1 MTYKFSDILRIII
14 PGLYFITLSLG
25 ISVDLEIIRIDEA
38 TPFFKLLTSTFANVI
53 VILLPFLGYIV
64 GYIINICS
72 SYIERVVYRRKIMKR
87 PSQIVLG
94 FNEDYRLKDVSKI
107 LAHYGINEVN
117 EQTAHKAFLLAKEEI
132 SLSDR
137 INTHFEQS
145 VFARN
150 IAGTQFLFTVIALV
164 AMFLGGIFSFIGF
177 IYSLLLFLIFFYN
190 WRRLS
195 CVYVKYVFS
204 ELEKKIIVLQPDRGW
219 STKCT

>member
-1 MTYKFSDILRIII
+1 MTYKFSDILRMII

-25 ISVDLEIIRIDEA
+25 ISVDLEIIRIDEE

-72 SYIERVVYRRKIMKR
+72 SYMERLVYRIKKMKR

-132 SLSDR
+132 SQSDR

-145 VFARN
+145 TFARN
-150 IAGTQFLFTVIALV
+150 IAGVQLLYTLIAFV
-164 AMFLGGIFSFIGF
+164 SMFFGGLYSLFSFVISAVLCV
-177 IYSLLLFLIFFYN
+177 ICLYN
-190 WRRLS
+190 WRRQS
-195 CVYVKYVFS
+195 CVYAKYVFS
-204 ELEKKIIVLQPDRGW
+204 ELEKNM
-219 STKCT
+219 

>member
-1 MTYKFSDILRIII
+1 MTYKFSDILRMII
-14 PGLYFITLSLG
+14 PSLYFITLCLG
-25 ISVDLEIIRIDEA
+25 TSVDLEIMRIDEA

-64 GYIINICS
+64 GYIINICT
-72 SYIERVVYRRKIMKR
+72 SYIERVVYRIKKLKR

-132 SLSDR
+132 TQSDR

-145 VFARN
+145 TFARN
-150 IAGTQFLFTVIALV
+150 IAGVQLLYTLIAFV
-164 AMFLGGIFSFIGF
+164 SMFFAGL
-177 IYSLLLFLIFFYN
+177 YSLISFVISAVLCVICLYN
-190 WRRLS
+190 WRRQS
-195 CVYVKYVFS
+195 CVYAKYVFS
-204 ELEKKIIVLQPDRGW
+204 ELEKNL
-219 STKCT
+219 

>member
-1 MTYKFSDILRIII
+1 MTYKFSDILRMII

-38 TPFFKLLTSTFANVI
+38 TPFLKLLTSTFANVI
-53 VILLPFLGYIV
+53 VILLPFFGYIV

-72 SYIERVVYRRKIMKR
+72 SYIERFVYRRKKMKR

-132 SLSDR
+132 SQSDR
-137 INTHFEQS
+137 INTYFEQS

-150 IAGTQFLFTVIALV
+150 IAGTQLLFTLIAFASMFFGGLYSLISFVI
-164 AMFLGGIFSFIGF
+164 
-177 IYSLLLFLIFFYN
+177 SLLLSLVCLYN
-190 WRRLS
+190 WRRQS
-195 CVYVKYVFS
+195 CVYAKYVFS
-204 ELEKKIIVLQPDRGW
+204 ELEKKIVVLQPDRG
-219 STKCT
+219 

>member
-1 MTYKFSDILRIII
+1 MTYKFSDILRMII
-14 PGLYFITLSLG
+14 PGLYFITLCLG
-25 ISVDLEIIRIDEA
+25 ISVDLEIIRIDKV
-38 TPFFKLLTSTFANVI
+38 TPLFKLFTSTFANVI

-72 SYIERVVYRRKIMKR
+72 SYMERVVYRRKIMKR

-132 SLSDR
+132 TQSDR

-145 VFARN
+145 TFARN
-150 IAGTQFLFTVIALV
+150 IAGVQLLFTLIAF
-164 AMFLGGIFSFIGF
+164 ASMFFGGL
-177 IYSLLLFLIFFYN
+177 YSLISFVISVVLCVICLYN
-190 WRRLS
+190 WRRQS
-195 CVYVKYVFS
+195 CVYAKYVFS
-204 ELEKKIIVLQPDRGW
+204 ELEKNM
-219 STKCT
+219 

>member
-1 MTYKFSDILRIII
+1 MTYKFSDILRMII

-25 ISVDLEIIRIDEA
+25 ISVDIEIIRIDKA

-64 GYIINICS
+64 GYIINICT
-72 SYIERVVYRRKIMKR
+72 SYMERLVYRRKIMKR

-132 SLSDR
+132 TQSDR

-145 VFARN
+145 TFARN
-150 IAGTQFLFTVIALV
+150 IAGVQLLFTLIAFV
-164 AMFLGGIFSFIGF
+164 SMFFGGL
-177 IYSLLLFLIFFYN
+177 YSLISLVISAVLCVICLYN
-190 WRRLS
+190 WRRQS
-195 CVYVKYVFS
+195 CVYAKYVFS
-204 ELEKKIIVLQPDRGW
+204 ELEKKIVVLQPDRG
-219 STKCT
+219 

>member
-1 MTYKFSDILRIII
+1 MII

-72 SYIERVVYRRKIMKR
+72 SYIERVVYRRNIMKR

-132 SLSDR
+132 SQSDR

-145 VFARN
+145 TFVRN
-150 IAGTQFLFTVIALV
+150 IAGVQLLFTLIAF
-164 AMFLGGIFSFIGF
+164 ASMFFGGL
-177 IYSLLLFLIFFYN
+177 YSLISFVI
-190 WRRLS
+190 
-195 CVYVKYVFS
+195 
-204 ELEKKIIVLQPDRGW
+204 
-219 STKCT
+219 

>member
-1 MTYKFSDILRIII
+1 MTYKFSDILRMII

-25 ISVDLEIIRIDEA
+25 ISVDLEIIRIDEE
-38 TPFFKLLTSTFANVI
+38 TPVFKLLTSTFANVI

-72 SYIERVVYRRKIMKR
+72 SYMERLVYRIKKMKR

-117 EQTAHKAFLLAKEEI
+117 EQTTHKAFLLAKEEI
-132 SLSDR
+132 SQSDR

-145 VFARN
+145 TFARN
-150 IAGTQFLFTVIALV
+150 IAGVQLLYTLIAFV
-164 AMFLGGIFSFIGF
+164 SMFFGGL
-177 IYSLLLFLIFFYN
+177 YSLISFVISAVLCVICLYN
-190 WRRLS
+190 WRRQS
-195 CVYVKYVFS
+195 CVYAKYVFS
-204 ELEKKIIVLQPDRGW
+204 ELEKNM
-219 STKCT
+219 

>member
-1 MTYKFSDILRIII
+1 MTYKFSDILRMII

-25 ISVDLEIIRIDEA
+25 ISVDLEIIRIDEE

-72 SYIERVVYRRKIMKR
+72 SYMERLVYRIKKMKR

-132 SLSDR
+132 TQSDR

-145 VFARN
+145 TFARN
-150 IAGTQFLFTVIALV
+150 IAGVQLLYTLIAFV
-164 AMFLGGIFSFIGF
+164 SMFFGGL
-177 IYSLLLFLIFFYN
+177 YSLISFVISAVLCVICLYN
-190 WRRLS
+190 WRRQS
-195 CVYVKYVFS
+195 CVYAKYVFS
-204 ELEKKIIVLQPDRGW
+204 ELEKKIVVLQPDRG
-219 STKCT
+219 

>member
-1 MTYKFSDILRIII
+1 MTYKFSDILRMII
-14 PGLYFITLSLG
+14 PGVYFITLSLG
-25 ISVDLEIIRIDEA
+25 ISVDLEIIRIDEE

-72 SYIERVVYRRKIMKR
+72 SYMERLVYRIKKMKR

-132 SLSDR
+132 SQSDR

-145 VFARN
+145 TFARN
-150 IAGTQFLFTVIALV
+150 IAGVQLLYTLIAFV
-164 AMFLGGIFSFIGF
+164 SMFFGGL
-177 IYSLLLFLIFFYN
+177 YSLISFVISAVLCVICLYN
-190 WRRLS
+190 WRRQS
-195 CVYVKYVFS
+195 CVYAKYVFS
-204 ELEKKIIVLQPDRGW
+204 ELEKNM
-219 STKCT
+219 

>member
-1 MTYKFSDILRIII
+1 MTYKFSDILRMII
-14 PGLYFITLSLG
+14 PGLYFITLCLG

-38 TPFFKLLTSTFANVI
+38 TPLFKLLTSTFANVI

-72 SYIERVVYRRKIMKR
+72 SYMERLVYRSNILKR

-132 SLSDR
+132 SQSDR

-145 VFARN
+145 TFARN
-150 IAGTQFLFTVIALV
+150 IAGVQLLFTLIAF
-164 AMFLGGIFSFIGF
+164 ASMFFGGL
-177 IYSLLLFLIFFYN
+177 YSLISFVISAVLCVICLYN
-190 WRRLS
+190 WRRQS
-195 CVYVKYVFS
+195 CVYAKYVFS
-204 ELEKKIIVLQPDRGW
+204 ELEKNL
-219 STKCT
+219 

>member
-1 MTYKFSDILRIII
+1 MTYKFSDILRMII
-14 PGLYFITLSLG
+14 PGLYFITLCLG
-25 ISVDLEIIRIDEA
+25 TSVDLEIMRIDEA

-64 GYIINICS
+64 GYIINICT
-72 SYIERVVYRRKIMKR
+72 SYIERVVYRIKKLKR

-132 SLSDR
+132 TQSDR

-145 VFARN
+145 TFARN
-150 IAGTQFLFTVIALV
+150 IAGVQLLFTLIAFASML
-164 AMFLGGIFSFIGF
+164 FGGL
-177 IYSLLLFLIFFYN
+177 YSLISFVISAVLCVICLYN
-190 WRRLS
+190 WRRQS
-195 CVYVKYVFS
+195 CVYAKYVFS
-204 ELEKKIIVLQPDRGW
+204 ELEKNL
-219 STKCT
+219 

>member
-1 MTYKFSDILRIII
+1 MTYKFSDILRMII
-14 PGLYFITLSLG
+14 PGLYFITLCLG
-25 ISVDLEIIRIDEA
+25 ISVDLKIIRIDVA

-72 SYIERVVYRRKIMKR
+72 SYMERLVYRSNILKR
-87 PSQIVLG
+87 PSQIVLR

-132 SLSDR
+132 SQSDR

-145 VFARN
+145 TFARN
-150 IAGTQFLFTVIALV
+150 IVGAQLLFTLV
-164 AMFLGGIFSFIGF
+164 AIIAIFFGGLYSFISF
-177 IYSLLLFLIFFYN
+177 IYSLLLFLLFFYN
-190 WRRLS
+190 WRRQS

-204 ELEKKIIVLQPDRGW
+204 ELEKKTVELQPDRGY
-219 STKCT
+219 STKST

>member
-1 MTYKFSDILRIII
+1 MTYKFSDILRMII
-14 PGLYFITLSLG
+14 PGLYFITLCLG
-25 ISVDLEIIRIDEA
+25 TSVDLEIIRIDEV

-132 SLSDR
+132 SQSDR

-145 VFARN
+145 TFARN
-150 IAGTQFLFTVIALV
+150 IAGVQLLYTLIAFV
-164 AMFLGGIFSFIGF
+164 SMFFGGL
-177 IYSLLLFLIFFYN
+177 YSLISFVISAVLCVICLYN
-190 WRRLS
+190 WRRQS
-195 CVYVKYVFS
+195 CVYAKYVFS
-204 ELEKKIIVLQPDRGW
+204 ELEKNM
-219 STKCT
+219 

>member
-1 MTYKFSDILRIII
+1 MTYKFSDILRMII
-14 PGLYFITLSLG
+14 PGLYFITLCLG

-38 TPFFKLLTSTFANVI
+38 TPLFKLFTSTFANVI

-72 SYIERVVYRRKIMKR
+72 SYMERVVYRRKIMKR

-132 SLSDR
+132 TQSDR

-145 VFARN
+145 TFARN
-150 IAGTQFLFTVIALV
+150 IAGVQLLFTLIAFASML
-164 AMFLGGIFSFIGF
+164 FGGL
-177 IYSLLLFLIFFYN
+177 YSLISFVISAVLCVICLYN
-190 WRRLS
+190 WRRQS
-195 CVYVKYVFS
+195 CVYAKYAFS
-204 ELEKKIIVLQPDRGW
+204 ELEKNL
-219 STKCT
+219 

>member
-1 MTYKFSDILRIII
+1 MTYKFSDILRMII
-14 PGLYFITLSLG
+14 PGLYFITLCLG
-25 ISVDLEIIRIDEA
+25 TSVDLEIIRIDEA

-64 GYIINICS
+64 GYIINICT
-72 SYIERVVYRRKIMKR
+72 SYIERVVYRIKKLKR

-132 SLSDR
+132 SQSDR

-145 VFARN
+145 TFARN
-150 IAGTQFLFTVIALV
+150 IAGVQLLFTLIAF
-164 AMFLGGIFSFIGF
+164 ASMFFGGL
-177 IYSLLLFLIFFYN
+177 YSLISFMVSAVLCVICLYN
-190 WRRLS
+190 WRRQS
-195 CVYVKYVFS
+195 CVYAKYVFS
-204 ELEKKIIVLQPDRGW
+204 ELEKNL
-219 STKCT
+219 

>member
-1 MTYKFSDILRIII
+1 MTYKFSDILRMII

-25 ISVDLEIIRIDEA
+25 ISVDLEIIRIDEEN
-38 TPFFKLLTSTFANVI
+38 PFFKLLTSTFANVI

-72 SYIERVVYRRKIMKR
+72 SYMERLVYRIKKMKR

-117 EQTAHKAFLLAKEEI
+117 EQTAHKAFLMAKEEI
-132 SLSDR
+132 TQSDR

-145 VFARN
+145 TFARN
-150 IAGTQFLFTVIALV
+150 IAGVQLLYTLIAFV
-164 AMFLGGIFSFIGF
+164 SMFFGGL
-177 IYSLLLFLIFFYN
+177 YSLISFVISAVLCVICLYN
-190 WRRLS
+190 WRRQS
-195 CVYVKYVFS
+195 CVYAKYVFS
-204 ELEKKIIVLQPDRGW
+204 ELEKKIVVLQPDRG
-219 STKCT
+219 

>member
-1 MTYKFSDILRIII
+1 MTYKFSDILRMII

-72 SYIERVVYRRKIMKR
+72 SYMERLVYRSNILKR

-132 SLSDR
+132 SQSDR

-145 VFARN
+145 TFARN
-150 IAGTQFLFTVIALV
+150 IAGVQLLFTLIAF
-164 AMFLGGIFSFIGF
+164 ASMFIGGL
-177 IYSLLLFLIFFYN
+177 YSLISFVISAVLCVICLYN
-190 WRRLS
+190 WRRQS
-195 CVYVKYVFS
+195 CVYAKYVFS
-204 ELEKKIIVLQPDRGW
+204 ELEKNM
-219 STKCT
+219 

>member
-1 MTYKFSDILRIII
+1 MTYKFSDILRMII

-25 ISVDLEIIRIDEA
+25 ISVDLEIIRIDEEN
-38 TPFFKLLTSTFANVI
+38 PFFKLLTSTFANVI

-72 SYIERVVYRRKIMKR
+72 SYMERLVYRIKKMKR

-132 SLSDR
+132 TQSDR

-145 VFARN
+145 TFARN
-150 IAGTQFLFTVIALV
+150 IAGVQLLYTLIAFV
-164 AMFLGGIFSFIGF
+164 SMFFGGL
-177 IYSLLLFLIFFYN
+177 YSLISFVISAVLCVICLYN
-190 WRRLS
+190 WRRQS
-195 CVYVKYVFS
+195 CVYAKYVFS
-204 ELEKKIIVLQPDRGW
+204 ELEKKIVVLQPDRG
-219 STKCT
+219 

>member
-1 MTYKFSDILRIII
+1 MTYKFSDILRMII
-14 PGLYFITLSLG
+14 PGLYFITLCLG
-25 ISVDLEIIRIDEA
+25 TSVDLEIMRIDEA

-64 GYIINICS
+64 GYIINICT
-72 SYIERVVYRRKIMKR
+72 SYIERVVYRIKKLKR

-132 SLSDR
+132 TQSDR

-145 VFARN
+145 TFARN
-150 IAGTQFLFTVIALV
+150 IAGVQLLYTLIAFV
-164 AMFLGGIFSFIGF
+164 SMFFAGL
-177 IYSLLLFLIFFYN
+177 YSLISFVISAVLCVICLYN
-190 WRRLS
+190 WRRQC
-195 CVYVKYVFS
+195 CVYAKYVFS
-204 ELEKKIIVLQPDRGW
+204 ELEKKIVVLQPDRG
-219 STKCT
+219 

>member
-1 MTYKFSDILRIII
+1 MTYKISDILRMII
-14 PGLYFITLSLG
+14 PGLYFITLCLG
-25 ISVDLEIIRIDEA
+25 IGVDLEIIRINET

-87 PSQIVLG
+87 PSQIVLE
-94 FNEDYRLKDVSKI
+94 FNEDYRLNDVAK
-107 LAHYGINEVN
+107 LLEHYQISEVN
-117 EQTAHKAFLLAKEEI
+117 NQTAHKAFLLAIEEI
-132 SLSDR
+132 SQSDR

-164 AMFLGGIFSFIGF
+164 AMFLGGFFSFIGF
-177 IYSLLLFLIFFYN
+177 IISLLLFLLCLYN
-190 WRRLS
+190 WRRQS
-195 CVYVKYVFS
+195 CVYAKYVFS
-204 ELEKKIIVLQPDRGW
+204 ELEKEIE
-219 STKCT
+219 

>member
-1 MTYKFSDILRIII
+1 MII
-14 PGLYFITLSLG
+14 PGLYFITLCLG

-38 TPFFKLLTSTFANVI
+38 TPLFKLLTSTFANVI

-72 SYIERVVYRRKIMKR
+72 SYMERLVYRSNILKR

-132 SLSDR
+132 SQSDR

-145 VFARN
+145 TFARN
-150 IAGTQFLFTVIALV
+150 IAGVQLLFTLIAF
-164 AMFLGGIFSFIGF
+164 ASMFFGGL
-177 IYSLLLFLIFFYN
+177 YSLISFVISAVLCVICLYN
-190 WRRLS
+190 WRRQS
-195 CVYVKYVFS
+195 CVYAKYVFS
-204 ELEKKIIVLQPDRGW
+204 ELEKNL
-219 STKCT
+219 

>member
-1 MTYKFSDILRIII
+1 MTYKFSDILRMII

-38 TPFFKLLTSTFANVI
+38 TPFLKLLTSTFANVI

-72 SYIERVVYRRKIMKR
+72 SYMERLVYRSNILKR

-132 SLSDR
+132 PQSDR

-145 VFARN
+145 AFARN
-150 IAGTQFLFTVIALV
+150 IAGVQLLFTLIAL
-164 AMFLGGIFSFIGF
+164 ASMFFGGL
-177 IYSLLLFLIFFYN
+177 YSLISFVISAVLCVICLYN
-190 WRRLS
+190 WRRQS
-195 CVYVKYVFS
+195 CVYAKYVFS
-204 ELEKKIIVLQPDRGW
+204 ELEKNL
-219 STKCT
+219 

>member
-1 MTYKFSDILRIII
+1 MTYKFSDILRMII
-14 PGLYFITLSLG
+14 PGLYFITLCLG
-25 ISVDLEIIRIDEA
+25 TSVDLEIIRIDEV

-117 EQTAHKAFLLAKEEI
+117 EQTAHKAFLLAKAEI
-132 SLSDR
+132 SQSDR
-137 INTHFEQS
+137 INIHFEQS
-145 VFARN
+145 TFARN
-150 IAGTQFLFTVIALV
+150 IAGVQLLFTLIAFASMFFGGLYSLISFVI
-164 AMFLGGIFSFIGF
+164 
-177 IYSLLLFLIFFYN
+177 SLLLSLVCLYN
-190 WRRLS
+190 WRRQS
-195 CVYVKYVFS
+195 CVYAKYVFS
-204 ELEKKIIVLQPDRGW
+204 EPEKNLQKPGLDG
-219 STKCT
+219 TGG

>member
-1 MTYKFSDILRIII
+1 MTYKFSDILRMIN
-14 PGLYFITLSLG
+14 PGLYFITLCLG

-38 TPFFKLLTSTFANVI
+38 TPLFKLFTSTFANVI

-72 SYIERVVYRRKIMKR
+72 SYMERVVYRRKIMKR

-132 SLSDR
+132 TQSDR

-145 VFARN
+145 TFARN
-150 IAGTQFLFTVIALV
+150 IAGVQLLFTLIAFASML
-164 AMFLGGIFSFIGF
+164 FGGL
-177 IYSLLLFLIFFYN
+177 YSLISFVISAVLCVICLYN
-190 WRRLS
+190 WRRQS
-195 CVYVKYVFS
+195 CVYAKYVFS
-204 ELEKKIIVLQPDRGW
+204 ELEKNL
-219 STKCT
+219 